1 MQVKEYAVYKNDEI
15 MCIGTIK
22 EIAKELKIKEKSVM
36 FYGTKSHTN
45 RTSENARRLVSID

>member
-1 MQVKEYAVYKNDEI
+1 MKKEYAVYKNDEI

-45 RTSENARRLVSID
+45 RTSENARRLVILD